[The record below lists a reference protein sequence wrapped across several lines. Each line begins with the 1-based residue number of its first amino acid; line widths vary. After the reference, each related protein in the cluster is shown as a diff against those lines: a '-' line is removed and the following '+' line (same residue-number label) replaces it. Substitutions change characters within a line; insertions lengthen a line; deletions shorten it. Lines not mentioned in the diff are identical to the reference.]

1 MLHSIFVLRETP
13 IAPGFEK
20 SRIFFFFG
28 MVLCFGT
35 GFLVFCSIDARNPDF
50 RVQEWKIIIAVLANQ
65 RRHMR
70 KFETNDKPDKHS
82 MVVGINL
89 SPAHHKGSI
98 KVRRYC
104 PVKHARTPEF

>member
-1 MLHSIFVLRETP
+1 M
-13 IAPGFEK
+13 
-20 SRIFFFFG
+20 
-28 MVLCFGT
+28 
-35 GFLVFCSIDARNPDF
+35 CSIGARNPDF
-50 RVQEWKIIIAVLANQ
+50 RVHEWKIIIAVLANQ
-65 RRHMR
+65 RQMR

-82 MVVGINL
+82 MVVGIKL